1 MLFFKKKATAPVV
14 LPAQPRVAGSK
25 KVSIF
30 DIRRQAYY
38 EISLEEYYSTL
49 RALGLSD
56 EEAKAKVQKV
66 GN

>member
-1 MLFFKKKATAPVV
+1 MSLFKKKATAPVV
-14 LPAQPRVAGSK
+14 LPAQPRAAGSK

-30 DIRRQAYY
+30 DVHRQAYY

-56 EEAKAKVQKV
+56 GEAKAKVQQVSK
-66 GN
+66 